1 MGKLDK
7 LLGQAKEHLEQS
19 EQAIS
24 AVLGTY
30 EAKVLGQDSVR
41 TGMLIAT
48 DHRVV
53 FYAKK
58 VGGYE
63 LESFPYSNISS
74 FEQGRNMMGP
84 NITFFSSG
92 NKVHIKWIKDGDVP
106 EFVAA
111 VRSRMGK
118 SSNAAASAP
127 DVAEQIRKLAELRDQ
142 GLLTDSEFQAKKTE
156 LLSRM

>member
-7 LLGQAKEHLEQS
+7 LVGQAREHLEQG
-19 EQAIS
+19 EQVIS

-41 TGMLIAT
+41 TGLLIAT

-58 VGGYE
+58 MGGYE

-74 FEQGRNMMGP
+74 FEQGKNMMGP
-84 NITFFSSG
+84 NVTFFSSG
-92 NKVHIKWIKDGDVP
+92 NKVQVKWIKDGDVS

-118 SSNAAASAP
+118 SSNAAAAS

>member
-7 LLGQAKEHLEQS
+7 LLGQAREHLGQGE
-19 EQAIS
+19 EVIS

-41 TGMLIAT
+41 TGLLIAT

-58 VGGYE
+58 MGGYE

-74 FEQGRNMMGP
+74 FEQGKNMMGP
-84 NITFFSSG
+84 NVTFFSSG
-92 NKVHIKWIKDGDVP
+92 NKVYVKWIKDGDVS

-118 SSNAAASAP
+118 SSSAAAP